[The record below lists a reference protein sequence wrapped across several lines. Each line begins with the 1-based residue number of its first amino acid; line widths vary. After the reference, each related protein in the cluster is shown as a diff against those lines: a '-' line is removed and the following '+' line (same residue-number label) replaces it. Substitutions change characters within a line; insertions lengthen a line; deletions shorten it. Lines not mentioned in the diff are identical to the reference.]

1 MTSTAGNSTETLQP
15 QPPALL
21 PPWHTPEREAL
32 QLQAR
37 RFAMDEVLPVANE
50 LDPQKGQIPA
60 SLLARL
66 AELGYFGITVP
77 AEHGGMGLGVF
88 EYCTVSEELARAW
101 MSTAS
106 ILARSQGLG
115 TAVAEPHRRRDLLG
129 RSARGEW
136 IGAIALSEPDA
147 GSDLAGVSTRAVL
160 DGDEWVVTGRKR
172 WCGNAEAADFIQV
185 LVRERDAEPGER
197 RSAGLLN
204 LLLEKERGSFP
215 PGLTGTPIDK
225 IGYHGFL
232 TWDLTFDGVRI
243 PRGNVIDEAAAS
255 DEEGA
260 VGGRVGDG
268 GAKRAGFAQAQLFLN
283 TARVHTAARAVG
295 LARAALEDSVLYLQ
309 EREQFGHPIGDFQAL
324 RFAVAEMAAQIEQAR
339 AFYRQVAHLLDL
351 GVPCEKEAAMVKL
364 EATEMSVRVTN
375 QAMQLHGGNGYTTE
389 RQVERHW
396 RDARLTTIFE
406 GTSEIQKRIVSDR
419 ILPRSP
425 LS

>member
-1 MTSTAGNSTETLQP
+1 MRSNEIWQP
-15 QPPALL
+15 RPPELL

-50 LDPQKGQIPA
+50 LDPQKGEIRA
-60 SLLARL
+60 SLLDRL

-77 AEHGGMGLGVF
+77 AEAGGLGLGVF
-88 EYCTVSEELARAW
+88 EYCMVSEELARAW

-115 TAVAEPHRRRDLLG
+115 TAVADDDRRNELLA

-172 WCGNAEAADFIQV
+172 WCGNAKAADFIQV
-185 LVRERDAEPGER
+185 LVRERDPDEGDR

-215 PGLTGTPIDK
+215 AGLTGSPIDK

-243 PRGNVIDEAAAS
+243 PRENV
-255 DEEGA
+255 
-260 VGGRVGDG
+260 
-268 GAKRAGFAQAQLFLN
+268 
-283 TARVHTAARAVG
+283 
-295 LARAALEDSVLYLQ
+295 
-309 EREQFGHPIGDFQAL
+309 
-324 RFAVAEMAAQIEQAR
+324 
-339 AFYRQVAHLLDL
+339 
-351 GVPCEKEAAMVKL
+351 
-364 EATEMSVRVTN
+364 
-375 QAMQLHGGNGYTTE
+375 
-389 RQVERHW
+389 
-396 RDARLTTIFE
+396 
-406 GTSEIQKRIVSDR
+406 
-419 ILPRSP
+419 
-425 LS
+425 

>member
-1 MTSTAGNSTETLQP
+1 MTSTAETPTATLQP

-37 RFAMDEVLPVANE
+37 RFAMEEVLPVADE
-50 LDPQKGQIPA
+50 LDPQKGLIPA

-66 AELGYFGITVP
+66 AELGWFGITVP
-77 AEHGGMGLGVF
+77 AEHGGLGLGVF
-88 EYCTVSEELARAW
+88 EYCMVSEELARAW

-106 ILARSQGLG
+106 ILARAQGLG
-115 TAVAEPHRRRDLLG
+115 TALADPVRRRELLG

-185 LVRERDAEPGER
+185 LVRERDPEPGER
-197 RSAGLLN
+197 RSAGLVN

-215 PGLTGTPIDK
+215 AGLTGSPIDK

-232 TWDLTFDGVRI
+232 TWDLTFDGVRV

-255 DEEGA
+255 DEEGVEA
-260 VGGRVGDG
+260 R
-268 GAKRAGFAQAQLFLN
+268 RAGFAQAQLFLN

-295 LARAALEDSVLYLQ
+295 LARAALEDSVVYLQ

-324 RFAVAEMAAQIEQAR
+324 RFAVAEMAAQVEQAR

-419 ILPRSP
+419 LLPRSP
-425 LS
+425 LT

>member
-1 MTSTAGNSTETLQP
+1 MTSTTQAPAETLQP

-37 RFAMDEVLPVANE
+37 RFAMDEVLPVADE
-50 LDPQKGQIPA
+50 LDPQKGLIPA

-66 AELGYFGITVP
+66 AELGYFGLTVP
-77 AEHGGMGLGVF
+77 TEHGGMGLGVF
-88 EYCTVSEELARAW
+88 EYCMVSEELARAW

-115 TAVAEPHRRRDLLG
+115 TALADAARRRELLA

-185 LVRERDAEPGER
+185 LVRERDSERGER

-215 PGLTGTPIDK
+215 AGLTGSPIDK

-243 PRGNVIDEAAAS
+243 PRDNVIDEAAAS
-255 DEEGA
+255 DEDDA
-260 VGGRVGDG
+260 DGGRAGDA

-295 LARAALEDSVLYLQ
+295 LARAALEDSVVYLQ

-419 ILPRSP
+419 LLPRSP
-425 LS
+425 LA

>member
-1 MTSTAGNSTETLQP
+1 MTSTAETPTGTLQP

-37 RFAMDEVLPVANE
+37 RFAMEEVLPVADE
-50 LDPQKGQIPA
+50 LDPQKGLIPA

-66 AELGYFGITVP
+66 AELGWFGITVP
-77 AEHGGMGLGVF
+77 AEHGGLGVGVF
-88 EYCTVSEELARAW
+88 EYCMVSEELARAW

-106 ILARSQGLG
+106 ILARAQGLG
-115 TAVAEPHRRRDLLG
+115 TALADPTRRRELLG
-129 RSARGEW
+129 RSARGAW

-185 LVRERDAEPGER
+185 LVRERDPEPGER

-215 PGLTGTPIDK
+215 AGLTGSPIDK

-243 PRGNVIDEAAAS
+243 PRGNVVDEAAAS

-260 VGGRVGDG
+260 EAR
-268 GAKRAGFAQAQLFLN
+268 RAGFAQAQLFLN

-351 GVPCEKEAAMVKL
+351 GLPCEKEAAMVKL

-425 LS
+425 LA

>member
-1 MTSTAGNSTETLQP
+1 MTSSDNETWEP

-21 PPWHTPEREAL
+21 PPWHTPEREEL
-32 QLQAR
+32 QEQAR
-37 RFAMDEVLPVANE
+37 RFAMDEVLPVAAE
-50 LDPQKGQIPA
+50 LDPQKGEIPA
-60 SLLARL
+60 SLLARI
-66 AELGYFGITVP
+66 AELGWFGITVP
-77 AEHGGMGLGVF
+77 AEHGGLGLGVF
-88 EYCTVSEELARAW
+88 EYCMVSEELARAW

-115 TAVAEPHRRRDLLG
+115 TAVADDERRRELLG

-172 WCGNAEAADFIQV
+172 WCGNAKAADFIQV
-185 LVRERDAEPGER
+185 LVRERDPEPGES

-204 LLLEKERGSFP
+204 LLLEKERGQFP
-215 PGLTGTPIDK
+215 EGLSGYPIDK
-225 IGYHGFL
+225 VGYHGFL
-232 TWDLTFDGVRI
+232 TWDLTFDGVRV
-243 PRGNVIDEAAAS
+243 PKDNVIDQAHAA
-255 DEEGA
+255 EEGDA
-260 VGGRVGDG
+260 
-268 GAKRAGFAQAQLFLN
+268 AERAGFAEAQKFLN

-295 LARAALEDSVLYLQ
+295 LARAALEDSIRYLQ

-351 GVPCEKEAAMVKL
+351 GVPCEKEASMVKL

-406 GTSEIQKRIVSDR
+406 GTSEIQKRIISDR
-419 ILPRSP
+419 LLPRSP
-425 LS
+425 LT